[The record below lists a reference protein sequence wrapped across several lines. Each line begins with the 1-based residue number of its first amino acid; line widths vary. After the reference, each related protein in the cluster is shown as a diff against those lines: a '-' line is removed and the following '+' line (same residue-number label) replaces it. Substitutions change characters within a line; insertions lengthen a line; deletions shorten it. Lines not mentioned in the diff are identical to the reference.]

1 MSNKATLRT
10 QAATASRGQ
19 AHRASSSHRHLVRP
33 QTLRTGRRG
42 LSLGPRCGQHRK
54 TWARVPGCAV
64 QERPGV
70 GPVLR
75 ARDWGR
81 GALRDGL
88 HFRWRRPW
96 PGGPQGERVGC
107 VRPEQQ
113 EPLPWPQRKEKGAP
127 IWQSVGSSNRA
138 KREHR
143 SWPGSALPPG
153 QHLQHP
159 TPFASQGMD
168 SRGNGQRREITV
180 EFIGCDSI
188 RREHRQRPRHAGG
201 GAGVGTDGERTS
213 TSTLS
218 SALGRPTR

>member
-1 MSNKATLRT
+1 MDVKQGHSGDTSGHGISGSGSQSQQSPQAPCQASASTDRT
-10 QAATASRGQ
+10 QRPLTGPEVWPAWKDVGPCPRVCSAGEAWGGACAA
-19 AHRASSSHRHLVRP
+19 
-33 QTLRTGRRG
+33 GRR
-42 LSLGPRCGQHRK
+42 LGG
-54 TWARVPGCAV
+54 TEG
-64 QERPGV
+64 
-70 GPVLR
+70 
-75 ARDWGR
+75 
-81 GALRDGL
+81 
-88 HFRWRRPW
+88 RPW

-107 VRPEQQ
+107 VRPERQ

-127 IWQSVGSSNRA
+127 IWQGMGSSNRA
-138 KREHR
+138 QREHR

-201 GAGVGTDGERTS
+201 GAGVGTDGQRTS
-213 TSTLS
+213 TSTLG